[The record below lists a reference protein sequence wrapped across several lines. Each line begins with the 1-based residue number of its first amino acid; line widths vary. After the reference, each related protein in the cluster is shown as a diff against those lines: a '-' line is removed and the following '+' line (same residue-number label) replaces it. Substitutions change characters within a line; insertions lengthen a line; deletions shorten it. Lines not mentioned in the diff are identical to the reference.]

1 MEQLVLKHSF
11 IREFFLH
18 KIEMNDHPKSGI
30 ETNPTAKKGKC
41 GVRSRKL
48 TVISLALVSV
58 ILISYVAL
66 VYYPKIVLN
75 AAYAASDERAFSVD
89 TRLVSANTQFA
100 FNFFRELVAE
110 GTNKNL
116 FISPLSISLALTMI
130 YNGAE
135 GTTRDAMAKT
145 LNFGN
150 MNLEEVSQAYLNLI
164 ESLENVDQAVKLLI
178 GNSVWMKSEFE
189 PLVKASFTGRITT
202 WYNGEMFTRDFGNPQ
217 TISEING
224 WVDKSTEGKIQEIIK
239 EIDPELVMLL
249 INAIYFKGEWIVKFD
264 EAATQKQD
272 FFLPEGNPVQVDMM
286 SASGNFSYYSGQN
299 CQVARLPYG
308 RDKIAM
314 YIFLP
319 SEEVPLDSFVANL
332 NQTTHDEYISRLHPI
347 DNLSVNLPKF
357 KVEYGVKRLNTILK
371 KLGMEIA
378 FTPYEANFSGIAST
392 APGNLYISYV
402 DHKAIVEVNEQGT
415 EAAAV
420 TSVGI
425 GLTSAPP
432 SFVVNRPFFFEIR
445 DDRSGSILFMGKI
458 FSPTGT

>member
-1 MEQLVLKHSF
+1 
-11 IREFFLH
+11 
-18 KIEMNDHPKSGI
+18 MNEHPKSGI
-30 ETNPTAKKGKC
+30 GNSPTAKKRKFGA
-41 GVRSRKL
+41 RSLKL
-48 TVISLALVSV
+48 TAISLALVSV
-58 ILISYVAL
+58 ILVSYIAL
-66 VYYPKIVLN
+66 VYYPKMVLN
-75 AAYAASDERAFSVD
+75 AAYAASDEKAYSVNAK
-89 TRLVSANTQFA
+89 LVFANTQFA
-100 FNFFRELVAE
+100 FSLFVELVLE
-110 GTNKNL
+110 ETNKNI
-116 FISPLSISLALTMI
+116 FISPLSISLALTMT

-150 MNLEEVSQAYLNLI
+150 MSLEEVNEAYLDLI
-164 ESLENVDQAVKLLI
+164 ESLENADQAVKLLI
-178 GNSVWMKSEFE
+178 GNSVWMRSEFE
-189 PLVKASFTGRITT
+189 PLVRASFTDRITT

-217 TISEING
+217 TVSEING

-239 EIDPELVMLL
+239 EIEPELVMLL
-249 INAIYFKGEWIVKFD
+249 INAIYFKGEWTIKFA
-264 EAATQKQD
+264 ESATHKQD

-286 SASGNFSYYSGQN
+286 STSGNFSYYSGEN

-319 SEEVPLDSFVANL
+319 TEGVPLDSFVADL
-332 NQTTHDEYISRLHPI
+332 NQTTHDEYISRLHHI

-357 KVEYGVKRLNTILK
+357 KVEYGVKRLNTILE

-378 FTPYEANFSGIAST
+378 FKPYEANFSGIAST
-392 APGNLYISYV
+392 APENLYISYV

-415 EAAAV
+415 EAAAA

-425 GLTSAPP
+425 GLTSVPP

-458 FSPTGT
+458 FSPNGT